1 VKIRHYAKRQTV
13 TKNPRFAQLF
23 FGTLQNRSVSAVS
36 SKQKSKKSKMNITII
51 GASAGIGLETVK
63 RGLNRNHSITT
74 LSRSEIQLEEKNS
87 LKMIIGD
94 ATNKADLLNSIQNAD
109 AIIITLGTVKN
120 MKATTLFSDFAKL
133 IVEIHREKKI
143 GVPIIFV
150 TGFGAGESKNYV
162 SWIVKMFLKYFLK
175 DVYADKTKME
185 EIITNSDLNWTVVR
199 PGRLLDKE
207 LTEKYRIEN
216 KLFKGINI
224 GGINRADVAD
234 FLIKQAEKQ
243 TELKKYIAISE
254 K

>member
-1 VKIRHYAKRQTV
+1 
-13 TKNPRFAQLF
+13 
-23 FGTLQNRSVSAVS
+23 
-36 SKQKSKKSKMNITII
+36 MNITII

-63 RGLNRNHSITT
+63 RGLNRNHAITT
-74 LSRSEIQLEEKNS
+74 LSRSEVELEENKLLNV
-87 LKMIIGD
+87 IIGD
-94 ATNKADLLNSIQNAD
+94 ATNKADLLNAIQNAD
-109 AIIITLGTVKN
+109 AIIVTLGTAKN

-133 IVEIHREKKI
+133 IVEINRENKI
-143 GVPIIFV
+143 AIPFIFV

-162 SWIVKMFLKYFLK
+162 SWLVKLFLNYFLK

-185 EIITNSDLNWTVVR
+185 EIITNSELNWTVVR
-199 PGRLLDKE
+199 PGRLLDE
-207 LTEKYRIEN
+207 GLTEKYRIEN

-234 FLIKQAEKQ
+234 FLIKQVENQ

>member
-1 VKIRHYAKRQTV
+1 
-13 TKNPRFAQLF
+13 
-23 FGTLQNRSVSAVS
+23 
-36 SKQKSKKSKMNITII
+36 MNITII
-51 GASAGIGLETVK
+51 GASAGIGIETVK
-63 RGLNRNHSITT
+63 RGLDRNHSITT
-74 LSRSEIQLEEKNS
+74 LSRSNIEIEEKKL
-87 LKMIIGD
+87 LKVIIGD
-94 ATNKADLLNSIQNAD
+94 ATNKADLLSSIQNAD
-109 AIIITLGTVKN
+109 AIIVTLGTSKN
-120 MKATTLFSDFAKL
+120 MNATTLFSDFAQL
-133 IVEIHREKKI
+133 MVEIHKENKI
-143 GVPIIFV
+143 DVPFIFV

-162 SWIVKMFLKYFLK
+162 PWLVKMFLKYFLK

-185 EIITNSDLNWTVVR
+185 EIITHSDLNWTVVR

>member
-1 VKIRHYAKRQTV
+1 
-13 TKNPRFAQLF
+13 
-23 FGTLQNRSVSAVS
+23 
-36 SKQKSKKSKMNITII
+36 MNITII
-51 GASAGIGLETVK
+51 GASAGIGLGTLK
-63 RGLNRNHSITT
+63 RGLDRNHSITT
-74 LSRSEIQLEEKNS
+74 LSRSGIEIEEKKS
-87 LKMIIGD
+87 LKVILGD
-94 ATNKADLLNSIQNAD
+94 ATNKADLLSSIQNAD
-109 AIIITLGTVKN
+109 AIIVTLGTSKN
-120 MKATTLFSDFAKL
+120 MNATTLFSDFAQL
-133 IVEIHREKKI
+133 MVEIHKENKI
-143 GVPIIFV
+143 DIPFIFV

-162 SWIVKMFLKYFLK
+162 PWLVKMFLKYFLK

-199 PGRLLDKE
+199 PGRLFDKE

-216 KLFKGINI
+216 KLFKGINV

>member
-1 VKIRHYAKRQTV
+1 MWKLYLPCLGADV
-13 TKNPRFAQLF
+13 T
-23 FGTLQNRSVSAVS
+23 GTLSAVDNVQCQ
-36 SKQKSKKSKMNITII
+36 QKDHRQIKENSKMHITII
-51 GASAGIGLETVK
+51 GASAGIGIETVK
-63 RGLNRNHSITT
+63 RGLNRNHLITT
-74 LSRSEIQLEEKNS
+74 LSRSEFEMEGEKS
-87 LKMIIGD
+87 LNRIIGD

-109 AIIITLGTVKN
+109 ALIITLGTGRN

-133 IVEIHREKKI
+133 IVEIHTQKKI
-143 GVPIIFV
+143 NSPFIFV

-162 SWIVKMFLKYFLK
+162 SWLVKMFLKYFLK

-207 LTEKYRIEN
+207 LTENYRIEN

-243 TELKKYIAISE
+243 TELKKYIAISG

>member
-1 VKIRHYAKRQTV
+1 
-13 TKNPRFAQLF
+13 
-23 FGTLQNRSVSAVS
+23 
-36 SKQKSKKSKMNITII
+36 MNITII

-63 RGLNRNHSITT
+63 RGLDRNHSITT
-74 LSRSEIQLEEKNS
+74 LSRSDIEIEEKKS
-87 LKMIIGD
+87 LKVILGY
-94 ATNKADLLNSIQNAD
+94 ATNKVNLLSSIQNAD
-109 AIIITLGTVKN
+109 AIIVTLGTSRN
-120 MKATTLFSDFAKL
+120 MKATTLFSDFAQL
-133 IVEIHREKKI
+133 MVEIHKENKI
-143 GVPIIFV
+143 DSPFIFV

-162 SWIVKMFLKYFLK
+162 PWLVKIFLKYFLK

-199 PGRLLDKE
+199 PGRLFDKE

-216 KLFKGINI
+216 KLFKGINV

>member
-1 VKIRHYAKRQTV
+1 
-13 TKNPRFAQLF
+13 
-23 FGTLQNRSVSAVS
+23 
-36 SKQKSKKSKMNITII
+36 MNITII
-51 GASAGIGLETVK
+51 GASAGIGLEAVK

-74 LSRSEIQLEEKNS
+74 LSRSEIHIEEKKPFN
-87 LKMIIGD
+87 MILGD
-94 ATNKADLLNSIQNAD
+94 ATNKADLVNTIQNAD
-109 AIIITLGTVKN
+109 ALIVTLGTGKN

-133 IVEIHREKKI
+133 IVEIHKENRMNI
-143 GVPIIFV
+143 PIIFV

-162 SWIVKMFLKYFLK
+162 SWIVKLFLKYFLN

-185 EIITNSDLNWTVVR
+185 EIITNSDLHWPVVR

-216 KLFKGINI
+216 TLFKGINI

-234 FLIKQAEKQ
+234 FLIKQAENQ
-243 TELKKYIAISE
+243 TELKKYIGISE

>member
-1 VKIRHYAKRQTV
+1 MK
-13 TKNPRFAQLF
+13 
-23 FGTLQNRSVSAVS
+23 
-36 SKQKSKKSKMNITII
+36 ITII

-74 LSRSEIQLEEKNS
+74 LSRSEIDIEEKKS
-87 LKMIIGD
+87 LNMILGD
-94 ATNKADLLNSIQNAD
+94 ATCKADLIKSIQNAE
-109 AIIITLGTVKN
+109 ALIITLGTSKN
-120 MKATTLFSDFAKL
+120 MKTTTLFSDFAKL
-133 IVEIHREKKI
+133 IVEIHKDNKI
-143 GVPIIFV
+143 DIPLIFV

-162 SWIVKMFLKYFLK
+162 SWLVKMFLKYFLK

-216 KLFKGINI
+216 RLYKGINI

-243 TELKKYIAISE
+243 TELKKYVALSE

>member
-1 VKIRHYAKRQTV
+1 
-13 TKNPRFAQLF
+13 
-23 FGTLQNRSVSAVS
+23 
-36 SKQKSKKSKMNITII
+36 MNITII

-63 RGLNRNHSITT
+63 RGLNRNHSLTT
-74 LSRSEIQLEEKNS
+74 LSRSKIEIEEKKS
-87 LKMIIGD
+87 LNMILGD
-94 ATNKADLLNSIQNAD
+94 ATNKADLINSIQQAD
-109 AIIITLGTVKN
+109 AIIVTLGTGRN

-133 IVEIHREKKI
+133 IAEINREKKMD
-143 GVPIIFV
+143 VPFIFV

-162 SWIVKMFLKYFLK
+162 PWMVKLFLKYLLK

-216 KLFKGINI
+216 TLFKGINI

-243 TELKKYIAISE
+243 IELKKYIALSE

>member
-1 VKIRHYAKRQTV
+1 
-13 TKNPRFAQLF
+13 
-23 FGTLQNRSVSAVS
+23 
-36 SKQKSKKSKMNITII
+36 MNITII

-74 LSRSEIQLEEKNS
+74 LSRSEIEIEAKKS
-87 LKMIIGD
+87 LKVILGD
-94 ATNKADLLNSIQNAD
+94 ATNKADLLNSIQNTD
-109 AIIITLGTVKN
+109 AIIVTLGTSKN
-120 MKATTLFSDFAKL
+120 MNATTLFSDFAQL
-133 IVEIHREKKI
+133 MVEIHKENKI
-143 GVPIIFV
+143 DIPFIFV

-162 SWIVKMFLKYFLK
+162 PWLVKMFLKYFLK

-185 EIITNSDLNWTVVR
+185 EFITNSDLNWTVVR
-199 PGRLLDKE
+199 PGRLFDKE

-216 KLFKGINI
+216 KLFKGINV

>member
-1 VKIRHYAKRQTV
+1 
-13 TKNPRFAQLF
+13 
-23 FGTLQNRSVSAVS
+23 
-36 SKQKSKKSKMNITII
+36 MNITII

-63 RGLNRNHSITT
+63 RGLNRNHSLTT
-74 LSRSEIQLEEKNS
+74 LSRSKIEIEEKKSFN
-87 LKMIIGD
+87 MILGD
-94 ATNKADLLNSIQNAD
+94 ATNKADLINSIQQAD
-109 AIIITLGTVKN
+109 AIIVTLGTGRN

-133 IVEIHREKKI
+133 IVEINREKKMD
-143 GVPIIFV
+143 VPFIFV

-162 SWIVKMFLKYFLK
+162 PWMVKLFLKYMLK

-185 EIITNSDLNWTVVR
+185 EIITNSNLNWTVVR

-216 KLFKGINI
+216 TLFKGINI

-243 TELKKYIAISE
+243 IELKKYIALSE